1 MSYLGKTQL
10 KSSDI
15 QRFDVTSST
24 SATHVLGWTA
34 PNEQSLIITINGV
47 KQQDDAYS
55 IAGSPTTVTLTDA
68 LVSTDKLEVVGIVD
82 VGTMNVP
89 GVGSV
94 QTDQLADDAVATA
107 KIQDDA
113 VTADKLANSINT
125 EIAANTAKV
134 TNATH
139 TGDVTGATALTI
151 AADAVDIAMLSA
163 TGTASASTFLRG
175 DNAWATAGG
184 NNAPA
189 FQAYL
194 SSNQT
199 ISDDTWTKIECDT
212 EDFDT
217 GSGYDNSSTYLYTVP
232 TGEGGVY
239 WIYFHG
245 DISADAND
253 HFSYAGMDIRINAE
267 TNSTASFSNWFSL
280 RGNPGRGIHAWCG
293 GMRTLAAADTIG
305 FFLYGKDEPGSH
317 SFTVNGSARRD
328 NLVGAYKMI
337 GIT

>member
-24 SATHVLGWTA
+24 SATHVLSWTA

-94 QTDQLADDAVATA
+94 QTDQLADDAV
-107 KIQDDA
+107 
-113 VTADKLANSINT
+113 TADKLANSINT

-151 AADAVDIAMLSA
+151 AVDAVDIAMLSA
-163 TGTASASTFLRG
+163 TGTASATTFLRG
-175 DNAWATAGG
+175 DNAWAAPSGGKVLQVTEGSTAVTVTNNTETYADTGLTATLTTTADNSKVLVIVFQNGLLRTAGSSFSHAVTLTLDEDAG
-184 NNAPA
+184 TDRNSYT
-189 FQAYL
+189 YL
-194 SSNQT
+194 MY
-199 ISDDTWTKIECDT
+199 
-212 EDFDT
+212 
-217 GSGYDNSSTYLYTVP
+217 GHGASGYVTDFRNMSLAFHYLTAAV
-232 TGEGGVY
+232 T
-239 WIYFHG
+239 
-245 DISADAND
+245 SA
-253 HFSYAGMDIRINAE
+253 
-267 TNSTASFSNWFSL
+267 STAKTFKTKFKNTTATA
-280 RGNPGRGIHAWCG
+280 GTGAWQYTG
-293 GMRTLAAADTIG
+293 PSTMVLMEIAA
-305 FFLYGKDEPGSH
+305 
-317 SFTVNGSARRD
+317 
-328 NLVGAYKMI
+328 
-337 GIT
+337 

>member
-34 PNEQSLIITINGV
+34 PNDQSLIITINGV

-94 QTDQLADDAVATA
+94 QTDQLADDAV
-107 KIQDDA
+107 
-113 VTADKLANSINT
+113 TADKLANSINT

-151 AADAVDIAMLSA
+151 ANDAVDIAMLSA
-163 TGTASASTFLRG
+163 TGTASATTFLRG
-175 DNAWATAGG
+175 DNAWAAPTGGLTEADCWVMTTTFTDDAKPIASNWARDTSDGFGLLGTGMTESSGVFTFPSTGHWQVDFHLMVQIPTDFEERTGGVAIYVSINAGVDYEKVKWAATAS
-184 NNAPA
+184 N
-189 FQAYL
+189 FLQSTQTYH
-194 SSNQT
+194 SSSCSTLVDVTNT
-199 ISDDTWTKIECDT
+199 SNFKIQFWYD
-212 EDFDT
+212 
-217 GSGYDNSSTYLYTVP
+217 GSNSSTQVRGTS
-232 TGEGGVY
+232 
-239 WIYFHG
+239 
-245 DISADAND
+245 DN
-253 HFSYAGMDIRINAE
+253 E
-267 TNSTASFSNWFSL
+267 TYVIFKKL
-280 RGNPGRGIHAWCG
+280 
-293 GMRTLAAADTIG
+293 ADT
-305 FFLYGKDEPGSH
+305 
-317 SFTVNGSARRD
+317 
-328 NLVGAYKMI
+328 
-337 GIT
+337 